1 MTTTY
6 TPATLSEEQIDD
18 LLYFARAGETD
29 DFLKTLE
36 DIKTATK
43 SNGIEIL
50 LATRDEHSSN
60 SVLHM
65 TAANGHLGISTFF
78 FVSET

>member
-36 DIKTATK
+36 DIKTATN

-60 SVLHM
+60 NVLHM

-78 FVSET
+78 FVSES